1 MKNFIEK
8 NKFILIEAAVVE
20 RLRRAGR
27 VELHPSLMH
36 ATFIY
41 DDVGKR
47 ELEKV
52 YRSYVSIALQ
62 AGVPILLI
70 TPTWRTNYER
80 VKNSGV
86 KSSINADAVR
96 FLLDLRES
104 YGSDAAMIKIG
115 GMIGCR
121 YDCYKPDEGL
131 TKSEAQSFHSWQID
145 RLAQAGVDYLFATT
159 LPNVGEALGIA
170 KAMEKTEIPYI
181 LSFVINCNGQILDGT
196 DLWDAIRY
204 IDSET
209 SYQALG
215 FMVNCSYPTFL
226 NAEEQ
231 PKALFSRLLGF
242 QANSSSLSHSELD
255 GSAELQIEDVS
266 EWASEMLKLHGEYGV
281 KILGGCCGTDDRHL
295 QSLL

>member
-8 NKFILIEAAVVE
+8 KFILIEAAVVE

-27 VELHPSLMH
+27 VELHPSLMQ

-52 YRSYVSIALQ
+52 YR
-62 AGVPILLI
+62 G
-70 TPTWRTNYER
+70 
-80 VKNSGV
+80 
-86 KSSINADAVR
+86 
-96 FLLDLRES
+96 
-104 YGSDAAMIKIG
+104 
-115 GMIGCR
+115 
-121 YDCYKPDEGL
+121 
-131 TKSEAQSFHSWQID
+131 
-145 RLAQAGVDYLFATT
+145 
-159 LPNVGEALGIA
+159 
-170 KAMEKTEIPYI
+170 TEIPYI
-181 LSFVINCNGQILDGT
+181 LSFMINRNGQVLDGT

-226 NAEEQ
+226 NPEEQ

-266 EWASEMLKLHGEYGV
+266 EWASEMLKLHGDYGV
-281 KILGGCCGTDDRHL
+281 KILGGCCGTDERHL